1 MSSNLFLIYEV
12 WWDGD
17 DGDDELGI
25 GGFVKGN
32 HHHSHASLRF
42 FRSPWL
48 SSPYTK
54 YFAII
59 MCFWFVSQTK
69 YVYTMFFSRSS
80 CVSTTFVA
88 ACKESWLSKWEQ
100 LPMWSFPTLK
110 LIQPSIFIS
119 CRYSLSTRTRHLK
132 EKNNFIPSYLIYFI
146 SHFSCNIHNNI
157 HNGDNNNNHKAPQS
171 TGLYCPSLGVS
182 FAATSNIFLHGSTP
196 RNTRALEQLV
206 SPISNVKM
214 VETVA
219 SFRVIFCRT

>member
-42 FRSPWL
+42 LRSPWL

-54 YFAII
+54 YFAITL
-59 MCFWFVSQTK
+59 CFWFVSQTK

-88 ACKESWLSKWEQ
+88 ACKEIWLSKWEQ

-132 EKNNFIPSYLIYFI
+132 GKKQLHPKLPDLF
-146 SHFSCNIHNNI
+146 HFSFLMQHPQQ
-157 HNGDNNNNHKAPQS
+157 HPQRRQQQQPQS
-171 TGLYCPSLGVS
+171 TTKHRPLLS
-182 FAATSNIFLHGSTP
+182 FFGS
-196 RNTRALEQLV
+196 
-206 SPISNVKM
+206 
-214 VETVA
+214 
-219 SFRVIFCRT
+219 FFCRHFKHFPSWLHTSKHKGTWTTRFTNLQC